1 MKKAIFLDR
10 DGVINKAIVKN
21 GRPYSPES
29 LFEVEFCDQAVS
41 AIAELRTAGFEI
53 IVITNQPDISR
64 GKTTF
69 NSVEKIH
76 KYIEE
81 VTQINSFYICP
92 HQDSDECGCR
102 KPKSGLLK
110 LAAEQREIEL
120 AQSFLVGDRWRD
132 IAAGQEVGCTCYFIN
147 YDYKEKR
154 PQAPFFEVR
163 SLKEASIQILGG
175 PK

>member
-41 AIAELRTAGFEI
+41 AIAELRNAGFEI

-102 KPKSGLLK
+102 KPKS
-110 LAAEQREIEL
+110 
-120 AQSFLVGDRWRD
+120 
-132 IAAGQEVGCTCYFIN
+132 
-147 YDYKEKR
+147 
-154 PQAPFFEVR
+154 
-163 SLKEASIQILGG
+163 
-175 PK
+175 

>member
-1 MKKAIFLDR
+1 LKKAIFLDR

-21 GRPYSPES
+21 GLPYSPES
-29 LFEVEFCDQAVS
+29 LLEVEFCDYAIS
-41 AIAELRTAGFEI
+41 AIAELKNAGFEI

-64 GKTTF
+64 GKITF
-69 NSVEKIH
+69 ESVKRIH

-81 VTQINSFYICP
+81 VTQINAFYICP
-92 HQDSDECGCR
+92 D
-102 KPKSGLLK
+102 
-110 LAAEQREIEL
+110 EIEL

-154 PQAPFFEVR
+154 PREPFFEVR
-163 SLKEASIQILGG
+163 SLKEASIQIIGG